1 MVMKTRGF
9 TLIELMIVVAI
20 IGILAAVALPAYQ
33 DYIIRAKVSEGMV
46 LSGPAKTAVAYTYAN
61 SNGGAVAAYTSPGPS
76 GVGSYGY
83 EFTAT
88 DIVAAIDISGFAAT
102 ATPVLGTDGVI
113 TITFAGQV
121 LGAIG
126 DSVRLVPGSGLVS
139 QTTGL
144 PVAPLVAGA
153 PIVWGCSTTNT
164 TSVAFKFL
172 PANCRY

>member
-1 MVMKTRGF
+1 MANNRKGF

-33 DYIIRAKVSEGMV
+33 DYIIRAKISEGMV

-61 SNGGAVAAYTSPGPS
+61 SNGGAVVGYTSPGPS

-88 DIVAAIDISGFAAT
+88 DIVGAIDISGFAAT

-121 LGAIG
+121 LGALG

-139 QTTGL
+139 QASGL
-144 PVAPLVAGA
+144 PVATMVAGA
-153 PIVWGCSTTNT
+153 PIVWGCSTTNAT
-164 TSVAFKFL
+164 AAAFKFL

>member
-1 MVMKTRGF
+1 MITNKKGF

-33 DYIIRAKVSEGMV
+33 DYIIRARVSEGMV

-61 SNGGAVAAYTSPGPS
+61 SVGGAVAAYISPGPS

-88 DIVAAIDISGFAAT
+88 EVVAAIDISGFAAT
-102 ATPVLGTDGVI
+102 AVPALGTDGVI

-139 QTTGL
+139 QVTGL
-144 PVAPLVAGA
+144 PVSSLVAGA
-153 PIVWGCSTTNT
+153 PIVWGCSTSNT
-164 TSVAFKFL
+164 TPAAFKFL